1 MSINTAIDVKA
12 PQILVED
19 FVEEP
24 PKPTILQAVP
34 LEAEADESEREL
46 YLKKIVTLVSDR

>member
-1 MSINTAIDVKA
+1 M
-12 PQILVED
+12 VED